1 MHFYHL
7 YEITEFY
14 EWNSIHMQEAIREY
28 REYRIISLK
37 LHICLMSD
45 IFIQLSISVKLFCNK
60 RSLTIYMN
68 SVNFIFFF
76 LFDIFI
82 PVLLFVKLFVLK
94 FDLFICLVEIK
105 IQSYMFE
112 NKSSSL
118 ILLCDRNRIENTS
131 EYSRQ
136 KISSVHDQVST
147 WFLFW
152 TIHCYQ

>member
-1 MHFYHL
+1 
-7 YEITEFY
+7 
-14 EWNSIHMQEAIREY
+14 
-28 REYRIISLK
+28 
-37 LHICLMSD
+37 MSD

-136 KISSVHDQVST
+136 KISSRSRSWPSFFKN
-147 WFLFW
+147 WFLLW
-152 TIHCYQ
+152 TLLSITWIQRRKEHLILFHFS

>member
-1 MHFYHL
+1 
-7 YEITEFY
+7 
-14 EWNSIHMQEAIREY
+14 
-28 REYRIISLK
+28 
-37 LHICLMSD
+37 MSD

-82 PVLLFVKLFVLK
+82 PVLLFVKLFVFK

-131 EYSRQ
+131 EFSRQ
-136 KISSVHDQVST
+136 KISSRSRSWPSFFKN
-147 WFLFW
+147 WFLLW
-152 TIHCYQ
+152 TTHCYQ

>member
-1 MHFYHL
+1 
-7 YEITEFY
+7 
-14 EWNSIHMQEAIREY
+14 
-28 REYRIISLK
+28 
-37 LHICLMSD
+37 MSD

-105 IQSYMFE
+105 IQSYIFE
-112 NKSSSL
+112 NKSLSL

-131 EYSRQ
+131 EFSHQ
-136 KISSVHDQVST
+136 KISSRSRSWPSFFKN
-147 WFLFW
+147 WFLLW
-152 TIHCYQ
+152 TIQSYFNNVDPDLYLLMRAGSVRPFTT

>member
-1 MHFYHL
+1 
-7 YEITEFY
+7 
-14 EWNSIHMQEAIREY
+14 
-28 REYRIISLK
+28 
-37 LHICLMSD
+37 MSN

-131 EYSRQ
+131 EFSHQ
-136 KISSVHDQVST
+136 KNIIQVQVMAKFLHKLVFTLDNSV
-147 WFLFW
+147 LF
-152 TIHCYQ
+152 